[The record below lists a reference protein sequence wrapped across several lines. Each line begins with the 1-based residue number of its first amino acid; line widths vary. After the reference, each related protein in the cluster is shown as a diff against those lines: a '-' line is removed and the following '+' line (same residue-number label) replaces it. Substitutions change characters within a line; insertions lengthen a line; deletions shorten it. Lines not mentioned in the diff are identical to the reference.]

1 MPYIK
6 KLWKT
11 RKLPKN
17 SRIVSTFHYSNYK
30 HKRNIN
36 VLLSKKI
43 STFAFLF
50 LTSQKIKM
58 IKFDKF
64 ILDNGLKVI
73 VHKDESTPIVAFNV
87 LYNVGARDENPEK
100 TGFAHLFEHLMFGGS
115 VNIPRFDKP
124 LEKVGGENNAFT
136 NSDLTNYYLT
146 LPKQN
151 LETAFWL
158 ESDRMLSLAFSQKS
172 LEVQKNVVVEE
183 FKQSYL
189 NQPYGDIW
197 LLLKPL
203 AYKVHPYRWPT
214 IGKNISHI
222 ENAVMKDVKD
232 FYNKFYNPNNAILT
246 IAGNVELEEIKILAQ
261 KWFGPIENI
270 NIFVRHL
277 PEEPAQENAR
287 ELKVERNVPFDSI
300 IKAYHICART
310 DQAYHAVDLLSD
322 ILSNG
327 QSSRLYQELYKKQQL
342 FSDINAYISGDIG
355 EGLMIIEGKLIKGVT
370 IEKAEN
376 AILNEL
382 NKICDGLIDDEELQ
396 KVKNKVE
403 SNLIF
408 AEMSILNKAMTLSYF
423 ELLGDAGQI
432 NAETNKYLRVTKEE
446 IIEQAKA
453 IFKPTNCSTLFYL
466 AKNQD

>member
-1 MPYIK
+1 
-6 KLWKT
+6 
-11 RKLPKN
+11 
-17 SRIVSTFHYSNYK
+17 
-30 HKRNIN
+30 
-36 VLLSKKI
+36 
-43 STFAFLF
+43 
-50 LTSQKIKM
+50 M

-214 IGKNISHI
+214 IGKNIVHI

-261 KWFGPIENI
+261 KWFGPIENK
-270 NIFVRHL
+270 NTFVRQL
-277 PEEPAQENAR
+277 PEEPVQEKAR